1 MGAKLSAVEMTA
13 VEREIVERIA
23 AVKLRL
29 RFDKVVLRLVSR
41 LKAALAEV
49 VQEDQTVIFTVA
61 APIRLPAK
69 TSAALES
76 VVRSGLSGGELDGVI
91 QGNPVQIRLVR
102 GVQSSMPRVVG
113 FVHDPESSASLI
125 LVLAES
131 CLLERR

>member
-76 VVRSGLSGGELDGVI
+76 VVRSGLSGGGLDGVI

-113 FVHDPESSASLI
+113 FVHDPESSTSLI